1 MTEIL
6 LKMALDTINQQTNQ
20 PNINKTI
27 NDFHLESQT
36 IKRTK
41 KYRFG
46 NPVLVL
52 GLVRDEIGLRDSTF
66 CRISR
71 SPSTRQIS
79 GNENKCIHF

>member
-1 MTEIL
+1 MTGRWFSQGTPFFPSNKADRHDMTEIL
-6 LKMALDTINQQTNQ
+6 LKMALNTINQQTNQ

-46 NPVLVL
+46 NTGSLL
-52 GLVRDEIGLRDSTF
+52 GLV
-66 CRISR
+66 
-71 SPSTRQIS
+71 Q
-79 GNENKCIHF
+79 KCGGIKLV

>member
-36 IKRTK
+36 IKRP
-41 KYRFG
+41 R
-46 NPVLVL
+46 N
-52 GLVRDEIGLRDSTF
+52 IGLEIQFLSWDW
-66 CRISR
+66 CR
-71 SPSTRQIS
+71 TVA
-79 GNENKCIHF
+79 G

>member
-52 GLVRDEIGLRDSTF
+52 GLVQNCGGMKLA
-66 CRISR
+66 
-71 SPSTRQIS
+71 
-79 GNENKCIHF
+79 

>member
-20 PNINKTI
+20 PNINKSI
-27 NDFHLESQT
+27 IDFHLESQT

-46 NPVLVL
+46 NPVPVL
-52 GLVRDEIGLRDSTF
+52 GLVQKYGGMKLA
-66 CRISR
+66 
-71 SPSTRQIS
+71 
-79 GNENKCIHF
+79 